1 MGNFGPDPFEDLPD
15 DPEEAFLILEEHFRE
30 ECDVQLREASK

>member
-15 DPEEAFLILEEHFRE
+15 DPEEAFLILEELFRE
-30 ECDVQLREASK
+30 ECNLRLQMKA